1 MTEIYISYL
10 YIHIYIYIRPVE
22 MKNNILGGATNYEI
36 LPTTMV
42 CRRRKFFISNRLK
55 GLMFNVLYI
64 LPVITM
70 FLPNAQII

>member
-1 MTEIYISYL
+1 
-10 YIHIYIYIRPVE
+10 

-70 FLPNAQII
+70 FLPDAQII